1 MLTVN
6 FNARYLLDM
15 LKAVEEDT
23 VEMRLSGPASPSV
36 LLPDMSK
43 DEEAGGSYLY
53 LLLPVRVSR

>member
-1 MLTVN
+1 
-6 FNARYLLDM
+6 M

-43 DEEAGGSYLY
+43 NEDAAGSYLY